1 MADEQ
6 LESEVAR
13 SVERAGIYQL
23 MRTLP
28 LPLKLT
34 ATAVAIGVLYWLR
47 H

>member
-1 MADEQ
+1 MADNP
-6 LESEVAR
+6 LETEIAR

-28 LPLKLT
+28 WPLKLI
-34 ATAVAIGVLYWLR
+34 ATAEAIGVLYWLR